1 MLSRLGVALGALG
14 LVTGGLS
21 LGTPANAQDITI
33 GVMTCDLAGGFGY
46 VLGSSR
52 DLRCT
57 FTPAARPSE
66 HYVGTLSKFGVDIGY
81 SQNAVIVWT
90 VVAPTV
96 SLPSGSLAGTY
107 GGATAGVTVGVGVGA
122 NVLVGGSNDTISLQP
137 VSIEGSTGFNI
148 AGGFASMSLSF
159 QLS

>member
-1 MLSRLGVALGALG
+1 MALGALG
-14 LVTGGLS
+14 LVTGGLA

-57 FTPAARPSE
+57 FTPAAGPSE
-66 HYVGTLSKFGVDIGY
+66 HYVGTLSKFGVDMGHT
-81 SQNAVIVWT
+81 QNAVIVWT

-96 SLPSGSLAGTY
+96 SLPLGSLAGTY
-107 GGATAGVTVGVGVGA
+107 GGATAGITVGVGVA
-122 NVLVGGSNDTISLQP
+122 PMCWLAVPTIRSRCNPSASKAAP
-137 VSIEGSTGFNI
+137 VSISPVV
-148 AGGFASMSLSF
+148 SP
-159 QLS
+159 Q

>member
-1 MLSRLGVALGALG
+1 MFSRLGVTLGALG
-14 LVTGGLS
+14 LVAGGLT
-21 LGTPANAQDITI
+21 LGTQAHAQDIRV
-33 GVMTCDLAGGFGY
+33 GVMTCDLASGFGY

-57 FTPAARPSE
+57 FTRAAGPSE
-66 HYVGTLSKFGVDIGY
+66 HYIGTLSKFGVDVGY
-81 SQNAVIVWT
+81 TQNAVIVWT

-107 GGATAGVTVGVGVGA
+107 GGATAGVTVGVGLGA
-122 NVLVGGSNDTISLQP
+122 NVLVGGSNATISLQP

-159 QLS
+159 QPS